1 LDDFSMSHALIK
13 LLDELERVTRRDLID
28 FIHSHNIAVPPD
40 LRDKAIDEILARSKG
55 SYARVIDELE
65 HLESRIW
72 QQGAQGNGAEE
83 DGEEDDD
90 GL

>member
-1 LDDFSMSHALIK
+1 M
-13 LLDELERVTRRDLID
+13 DELDRVTRRDLID
-28 FIHSHNIAVPPD
+28 FIRTHNIAVPTD
-40 LRDKAIDEILARSKG
+40 LRDKAIDDILARSKG
-55 SYARVIDELE
+55 SYVRVIDELE

-72 QQGAQGNGAEE
+72 QQGAQENIAKE